1 MQCHLARHPVAGTA
15 QWDEL
20 WLFEEQ
26 LRRWSEQGLDFE
38 QRREVSRL
46 RQVIAEILALAEAL
60 KHGTI
65 EEVLSREDAELGPK
79 WLLCDVGIALYR
91 AKHQG
96 RARYADARSLVG
108 YRIG

>member
-15 QWDEL
+15 QRDEL

-46 RQVIAEILALAEAL
+46 RQVIAEILAAGGGSEAR
-60 KHGTI
+60 H
-65 EEVLSREDAELGPK
+65 
-79 WLLCDVGIALYR
+79 YR
-91 AKHQG
+91 GSAVQG
-96 RARYADARSLVG
+96 
-108 YRIG
+108 